1 MEPMRG
7 PATEESVEARFGRFY
22 DEHRAWAIR
31 LIWLLTHDATD
42 AEDAVQD
49 AFTRVFA
56 RFEQLER
63 PAAYLRTVL
72 VRRVYERSRAK
83 RREDLRLTL
92 VHAGTVTSIDGP
104 TGGLVD
110 AIAHLTLQQ
119 RTAVVLRYWG
129 GLDDADIASTMG
141 IRGGTVR
148 SLLSRATSQLRKEIT
163 R

>member
-1 MEPMRG
+1 MEPLRASV
-7 PATEESVEARFGRFY
+7 PAEGVEVRFACFY
-22 DEHRAWAIR
+22 DEHREWAIR
-31 LIWLLTHDATD
+31 LAWLLTHDAAE
-42 AEDAVQD
+42 AEDVVQD
-49 AFTRVFA
+49 AFTRVFV
-56 RFEQLER
+56 RFDDLDR

-72 VRRVYERSRAK
+72 VRRVDERSRAK

-92 VHAGTVTSIDGP
+92 VHNGSATSIEGP

-110 AIAHLTLQQ
+110 AIAHLSLKQ

-129 GLDDADIASTMG
+129 GLDDSDIASTMG
-141 IRGGTVR
+141 IRAGTVR

>member
-1 MEPMRG
+1 MEPLRA
-7 PATEESVEARFGRFY
+7 PAVEERVEARFGCFY
-22 DEHRAWAIR
+22 DEHREWAIR
-31 LIWLLTHDATD
+31 LAWLLTHDATE
-42 AEDAVQD
+42 AEDVVQD
-49 AFTRVFA
+49 AFTRVFE
-56 RFEQLER
+56 RFERLDR

-72 VRRVYERSRAK
+72 VHRVYERSRTK
-83 RREDLRLTL
+83 RREELRLAL
-92 VHAGTVTSIDGP
+92 VHNGSAMSIDGP

-129 GLDDADIASTMG
+129 GLEDADIASTMG
-141 IRGGTVR
+141 IRGGSVR